1 MTNPFELSVG
11 RKNEG
16 AENIEHIYY
25 IVHARDRY
33 AALKRIADA
42 NPEIFAIIFCRT
54 KIETQE
60 IAEHLIKDGYNADS
74 LHGDLSQQQ
83 RDKVMGRYRDRT
95 LQLLVATDVA
105 ARGIDVNDV
114 THVIQYNLPD
124 EIENYTHRSGRTA
137 RAGKSG
143 VSIAIIHMKELYKI
157 RQIEKQMNCKFK
169 QERVPEGKVICEKQL
184 MHLVKRVHDVE
195 INEKE
200 IEKFLPSINDELK
213 ELDRDELIKRFFS
226 IEFNRFLE
234 YYKKTPDLNV
244 DVSQRDRNFERD
256 PHSGR
261 DRGDRGSKGSFGNS
275 SGSRLFVNIGAKDGL
290 DKSRM
295 LRFLCDT
302 SGEKGSIFGRIDV
315 KDTFSFVDVEPDR
328 MKVIMD
334 TINGSTY
341 SGRNVRV
348 EISGEAPSG
357 GRERSSDSG
366 GERRSYSKGSSFG
379 RNDRGDRPE
388 RSSSKYSSPGNFKP
402 RERSAVAK
410 KDESKS
416 SWEGLMVEEE
426 GKEKKSRR
434 NKFKK

>member
-1 MTNPFELSVG
+1 M
-11 RKNEG
+11 
-16 AENIEHIYY
+16 
-25 IVHARDRY
+25 
-33 AALKRIADA
+33 
-42 NPEIFAIIFCRT
+42 
-54 KIETQE
+54 
-60 IAEHLIKDGYNADS
+60 
-74 LHGDLSQQQ
+74 
-83 RDKVMGRYRDRT
+83 
-95 LQLLVATDVA
+95 
-105 ARGIDVNDV
+105 NDV

-169 QERVPEGKVICEKQL
+169 QARVPEGKEICDKQL
-184 MHLVKRVHDVE
+184 MHLAKRVHDVE

-200 IEKFLPSINDELK
+200 IEKFLPAIHEELK
-213 ELDRDELIKRFFS
+213 ELDRDDLIKRFFS

-244 DVSQRDRNFERD
+244 DVSQRDRNLDREPRNN
-256 PHSGR
+256 R
-261 DRGDRGSKGSFGNS
+261 DRDSRGGGDRGSRASYGSS
-275 SGSRLFVNIGAKDGL
+275 SGTRLFINVGAKDGL

-302 SGEKGSIFGRIDV
+302 SGEKGTIFGRIDV

-334 TINGSTY
+334 SINGSTY

-348 EISGEAPSG
+348 EISGEAPAG
-357 GRERSSDSG
+357 GRERNGDGG
-366 GERRSYSKGSSFG
+366 GERRSFSKGSSSG
-379 RNDRGDRPE
+379 RSD
-388 RSSSKYSSPGNFKP
+388 KYSSPGNFKP
-402 RERSAVAK
+402 RERSAAANS
-410 KDESKS
+410 ERSKS